1 MHASFIIL
9 AVITSL
15 SSSASAIGRVL
26 VFNNCS
32 FDVWPWSLD
41 TIGENGI
48 LSRLRPEEQQAFPM
62 NPQPGGSSVSVAVSP
77 GALSSGA
84 ARTIFGYQLTETGTL
99 TMPMEPCPWEIP
111 MPVHG
116 TKIQKFWSQWAG
128 LELLWKFHWELGL
141 PNGTVNGANIG
152 LAQIMQKS

>member
-84 ARTIFGYQLTETGTL
+84 ARTIFGYQLTETGVYYSLCNQFGDSFRPFPVSVHPLDGGQAPVLTCPTETRIRVTL
-99 TMPMEPCPWEIP
+99 C
-111 MPVHG
+111 G
-116 TKIQKFWSQWAG
+116 G
-128 LELLWKFHWELGL
+128 L
-141 PNGTVNGANIG
+141 
-152 LAQIMQKS
+152 